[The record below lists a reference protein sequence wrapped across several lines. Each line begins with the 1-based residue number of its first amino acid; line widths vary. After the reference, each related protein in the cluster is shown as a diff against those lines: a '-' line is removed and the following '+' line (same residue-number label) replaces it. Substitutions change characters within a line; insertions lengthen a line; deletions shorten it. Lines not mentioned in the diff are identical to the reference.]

1 MKSTS
6 AAEVIIQALWPGP
19 DVVASVGAFGWLL
32 VTYAST
38 SARRAVSSALRQR
51 RSRAGAAGA
60 AAGLRRGAAAAGA
73 AAGGSSADEGRVV
86 ITNIAAE
93 KARKSAM
100 RGMVFVM
107 SKSFWFGE

>member
-19 DVVASVGAFGWLL
+19 DVVASVGDFGWLL

-38 SARRAVSSALRQR
+38 SARRAVSSALVSAGTPERPVRQQ
-51 RSRAGAAGA
+51 GAA
-60 AAGLRRGAAAAGA
+60 GAAAAGA
-73 AAGGSSADEGRVV
+73 AAGGSSAGDGRVV
-86 ITNIAAE
+86 ITNSAAE
-93 KARKSAM
+93 KARKRAM